1 MLTESVRSLTVD
13 GLSYAYRTVR
23 TGTATAEPLVALG
36 GAFQGMYD
44 WAQMEDA
51 LTDVADLVTTDLPG
65 AGDSDLLRPEHGVE
79 LLDAALEAVVDD
91 LGAERINL
99 YGYSYGSVIAY
110 RFAQHH
116 PERCARLVLGG
127 VPARVT
133 DAAIARGRDA
143 GRLVA
148 AGDLEGFADGIAA
161 EMFCLDESRY
171 VHRRDL
177 ALRFFR
183 RSLLRVARRP
193 HGDYLLGHALGTH
206 SNPVGGLT
214 GVPALV
220 FGGEHDTITT
230 LEQQRDF
237 ASAIDG
243 SHFLRVPD
251 CDHMMMLERPDAA
264 IALVTSFITD
274 TPAPAHALSSVPRTA
289 RRDRRSRSA
298 APARPGPPGN

>member
-23 TGTATAEPLVALG
+23 AGTATTEPLVALG

-51 LTDVADLVTTDLPG
+51 LTGVADLVTTDLPG
-65 AGDSDLLRPEHGVE
+65 AGDSDMLRPEHGVE
-79 LLDAALEAVVDD
+79 LLDAALEAVIDD
-91 LGAERINL
+91 LGVPRVNL

-110 RFAQHH
+110 RYAQHH

-127 VPARVT
+127 VPARVSA
-133 DAAIARGRDA
+133 AAIARGRDA
-143 GRLVA
+143 GRLVT

-161 EMFCLDESRY
+161 EMFCLDEERY

-193 HGDYLLGHALGTH
+193 HGGYLLGQALGTH
-206 SNPVGGLT
+206 KDPVGGLA
-214 GVPALV
+214 GVPTLV
-220 FGGEHDTITT
+220 FSGEHDTITT
-230 LEQQRDF
+230 LEQQRVF
-237 ASAIDG
+237 ASAIEG
-243 SHFLRVPD
+243 SHFLTVPD

-264 IALVTSFITD
+264 IALVTSFATD
-274 TPAPAHALSSVPRTA
+274 TPPPLHALRPVTRLA
-289 RRDRRSRSA
+289 QRDRRSRGA
-298 APARPGPPGN
+298 ALRTP